1 MEKRLHSSLKNSAE
15 EFLKSATKSNLKS
28 VKPSLNTLISR
39 ITPSSE
45 LTTSLP
51 LALHQSIARSIDS
64 VKELN
69 NGDENDD
76 GRSSSRSPP
85 AKRVR
90 RSSRKK
96 GGAKESIEDEENCS
110 NHPGKVS
117 KSRKQD
123 VLENL
128 QIYAHIAYLCV
139 THPKKIFICEN
150 LLPCVQSLHDN
161 LILFESDPLLLSEVA
176 NLCEEWWKEDLPGR
190 ETLISQFLPVLL
202 SKSLTLQKKVDV
214 RRIYS
219 IREAFTLFDFEDESI
234 EDLKLLL
241 IRCIITP
248 VYLKTDEGRRFLAF
262 LFGLSGQ
269 LLKEALAIIKSQ
281 IPFGRKSML
290 EAYADV
296 LFRAWKAAEG
306 TLRDEIEN
314 GFMQGLI
321 EGAVYASSAA
331 FAASIRRV
339 LGGFISQRTVDGVEK
354 LLFRLAEPVLFRSLQ
369 AANSNVRQ
377 NALHLLLDMFPL
389 EDPDATKEVIDSLHD
404 KQFFL
409 LERLL
414 IDECPEVRVVAVE
427 GCCRLLYL
435 FWEVI
440 PSSVITKTLTKITD
454 DMSHDLCADVRL
466 STLSGIIYLL
476 GNPQAHELLKVLLPR
491 LGHLFQDSVLAVRS
505 SVADLLLVLRD
516 IRDFQFHKVVCLDDF
531 LSSLANDQPLV
542 AQKITRLLIPSYFPS
557 KVVVDEACSRCITL
571 IKRSPM
577 AGARFCEFALS
588 EGSSPKSL
596 LELVKL
602 SIALALSHDVSSEQT
617 EGFLLAAENLCQ
629 SLVRE
634 ASCKGVLKEF
644 FSGDKLKRLFSR
656 ADTELA
662 QTSIFKIAIA
672 VSPNDATGLLKEC
685 MVIIK
690 KCGGLSEDLE
700 RQAEVR
706 SVHKLMVSFGWFD
719 KLFKALTELLQ
730 TAGYWCHTKFGTK
743 TPMQSAPSE
752 KQKSGRLPAKKSSTN
767 SKNVKG
773 KKSASSD
780 DMSPVEEDFVIAA
793 GAAWQITDMLA
804 CSQTREAVVHSPMI
818 ELACSALEVISEVSI
833 KQCMSFE
840 YCDTSAVSAYAA
852 LVLHINHENEASG
865 RSDLSNDARSPLKMM
880 ALELCLDHLFDCTE
894 QLFCTSNSQNCKDSP
909 VKAKLQKVKT
919 YSRRKHK
926 GEAQTNTS
934 IPSETG
940 SSVTE
945 QKKVVNMVK
954 MVTAVLKFIVDAT
967 SVGLVA
973 HQQERCLR
981 FTSAYFQFIIS
992 TSSKLSDDIE
1002 QFREEEMK
1010 ETLLCLKSCFTYAA
1024 KLLNLFL
1031 KTVTKKQPE
1040 VSDLANNMFNLIMSV
1055 EFYLGSRNATCLLV
1069 AAKPWLSDLILAVSS
1084 GYILAEKHELESDQG
1099 ENTFLPW
1106 ISTLAKIELRQ
1117 LSDPSESETENAVEP
1132 NKYLVFQKLVEKIVL
1147 TSRKNP
1153 KVLGAVGVM
1162 FLTAS
1167 SVGLQ
1172 REDYELVFGL
1182 VHFVCVKLVRHE
1194 NREWDELEMM
1204 LACVAKLYLQIQQS
1218 MKDPTIYEDGRH
1230 MLECARVLLEP
1241 VWQNF
1246 LFEEYGGGSSMD
1258 EEEEEEDMLGSQNIS
1273 CPLDT

>member
-15 EFLKSATKSNLKS
+15 EFLKLATKSNLKS

-39 ITPSSE
+39 INPSSD
-45 LTTSLP
+45 LSTSLP
-51 LALHQSIARSIDS
+51 ISLHQSITRSIHS
-64 VKELN
+64 FKEP
-69 NGDENDD
+69 NDD
-76 GRSSSRSPP
+76 DGSRRSSSRSPP
-85 AKRVR
+85 VKRTR
-90 RSSRKK
+90 RSSRKR
-96 GGAKESIEDEENCS
+96 GGAKESTQDEENCS
-110 NHPGKVS
+110 KHPGKVS
-117 KSRKQD
+117 NSKKQD

-128 QIYAHIAYLCV
+128 QIYAHITYLCL
-139 THPKKIFICEN
+139 THPKKIFICDN

-161 LILFESDPLLLSEVA
+161 LVLFESDPLLLSEVS
-176 NLCEEWWKEDLPGR
+176 NLCEEWWKEQLPGK

-219 IREAFTLFDFEDESI
+219 LREAFTLFDFEDESI

-248 VYLKTDEGRRFLAF
+248 VYLKTDEGRRFIAF

-296 LFRAWKAAEG
+296 LFRAWRVAEG

-314 GFMQGLI
+314 AVMQGLI

-339 LGGFISQRTVDGVEK
+339 LGGLISQRTVDGVEK

-389 EDPDATKEVIDSLHD
+389 EDPDATKEVKDSLLN

-454 DMSHDLCADVRL
+454 DMSHDLCADIRL

-516 IRDFQFHKVVCLDDF
+516 IRDFQFHKVVCLDEL
-531 LSSLANDQPLV
+531 LSSLANDQALV

-577 AGARFCEFALS
+577 AGARFCEFAMS

-596 LELVKL
+596 LELVKF
-602 SIALALSHDVSSEQT
+602 SITLALSRDVNSEQT
-617 EGFLLAAENLCQ
+617 DGFLLAAQNLCQ
-629 SLVRE
+629 SLVSE

-644 FSGDKLKRLFSR
+644 FSGDKLKCLISR

-662 QTSIFKIAIA
+662 QTSIFKIATI

-685 MVIIK
+685 MVVIK

-706 SVHKLMVSFGWFD
+706 SVHKLMASCGWFD

-730 TAGYWCHTKFGTK
+730 TAEYWCYTKFGTK
-743 TPMQSAPSE
+743 TPMQSVPSE
-752 KQKSGRLPAKKSSTN
+752 KQKSARLSAKTSSTN

-773 KKSASSD
+773 KTSAGSD

-793 GAAWQITDMLA
+793 GAAWQIKDMLA
-804 CSQTREAVVHSPMI
+804 CSQTREAVVNSPML
-818 ELACSALEVISEVSI
+818 ELAFSALEVISEVSI

-840 YCDTSAVSAYAA
+840 YCDTSAVSAYAS
-852 LVLHINHENEASG
+852 LVLHANHENEATG
-865 RSDLSNDARSPLKMM
+865 RNDLSNEEARSPLKMM
-880 ALELCLDHLFDCTE
+880 ALEFCLDSLFDCTE
-894 QLFCTSNSQNCKDSP
+894 HLFCINSSQNCNDSP
-909 VKAKLQKVKT
+909 VKAKPQKEKIS
-919 YSRRKHK
+919 SRRKHK

-934 IPSETG
+934 TPCETG
-940 SSVTE
+940 SSFVE
-945 QKKVVNMVK
+945 QKKIVNMVK

-973 HQQERCLR
+973 HHQERCLR
-981 FTSAYFQFIIS
+981 FTSSYFEFIIS
-992 TSSKLSDDIE
+992 SLSELVEDID
-1002 QFREEEMK
+1002 QCKEEEMK
-1010 ETLLCLKSCFTYAA
+1010 ETVLCLKSCFTYAA
-1024 KLLNLFL
+1024 KLLNLAL
-1031 KTVTKKQPE
+1031 KTATQQQLE

-1055 EFYLGSRNATCLLV
+1055 EFYLGSKNATCLLV
-1069 AAKPWLSDLILAVSS
+1069 AAKPWLSDLILALTS
-1084 GYILAEKHELESDQG
+1084 GYILAENFHERADQG
-1099 ENTFLPW
+1099 KTTFLPW
-1106 ISTLAKIELRQ
+1106 ISFLAKIELSQ
-1117 LSDPSESETENAVEP
+1117 LSDPSESDTENAVEP
-1132 NKYLVFQKLVEKIVL
+1132 NKYLVFKKLVEKLVL

-1153 KVLGAVGVM
+1153 KVLGAVGLM

-1194 NREWDELEMM
+1194 NREWDKLEMM
-1204 LACVAKLYLQIQQS
+1204 LAFVAKLYLQIEQS
-1218 MKDPTIYEDGRH
+1218 MKDPTIYEEGRH

-1241 VWQNF
+1241 VWQSF
-1246 LFEEYGGGSSMD
+1246 LFEEYGGVSGMDD
-1258 EEEEEEDMLGSQNIS
+1258 EEEDITAS
-1273 CPLDT
+1273 

>member
-28 VKPSLNTLISR
+28 VKPSLNTLISS

-51 LALHQSIARSIDS
+51 LSLHQSIARSIDS

-90 RSSRKK
+90 RSSKKK
-96 GGAKESIEDEENCS
+96 GEQKNLY
-110 NHPGKVS
+110 K
-117 KSRKQD
+117 KMKRT
-123 VLENL
+123 NL

-214 RRIYS
+214 RKIYS

-404 KQFFL
+404 KQFFCWK
-409 LERLL
+409 RLL

-516 IRDFQFHKVVCLDDF
+516 IRDFQFHKVVCLDDL

-542 AQKITRLLIPSYFPS
+542 AKKITRLLIPSYFPS

-602 SIALALSHDVSSEQT
+602 SIALALSPDVSSEQT

-644 FSGDKLKRLFSR
+644 FSGDKLKCLFSR

-662 QTSIFKIAIA
+662 QTSIFKIATA

-833 KQCMSFE
+833 KQCIF
-840 YCDTSAVSAYAA
+840 AYAA

-880 ALELCLDHLFDCTE
+880 ALELCLDRLFDCTE
-894 QLFCTSNSQNCKDSP
+894 QLFCTSNSRNCKDSP

-945 QKKVVNMVK
+945 QKKIVNMVK

-973 HQQERCLR
+973 HQQERCLC

-1040 VSDLANNMFNLIMSV
+1040 VTDLANNMFNLIMSV

-1084 GYILAEKHELESDQG
+1084 GYILAENFHEWDFSDLADQG
-1099 ENTFLPW
+1099 KNTFLPW
-1106 ISTLAKIELRQ
+1106 ISTLAKIELHQ
-1117 LSDPSESETENAVEP
+1117 LSDPSESDTENAVEA
-1132 NKYLVFQKLVEKIVL
+1132 NKHLVFKKLVEKIVL

-1194 NREWDELEMM
+1194 DREWDELEMI

-1246 LFEEYGGGSSMD
+1246 CLKNMA
-1258 EEEEEEDMLGSQNIS
+1258 EDQAWTEKKKTFWVLKRFLVLLT
-1273 CPLDT
+1273 LDIN